1 MSKQKRNKKK
11 RDPKRT
17 PPAKKLN
24 SAKTAA
30 ENTEIR
36 FSFENELFRSECIIG
51 FGNIDI
57 PLDTE

>member
-11 RDPKRT
+11 RNPKTT
-17 PPAKKLN
+17 PPAKKPN

-36 FSFENELFRSECIIG
+36 FSFENELFRSEYIIG
-51 FGNIDI
+51 FGNIDF

>member
-11 RDPKRT
+11 RNPKRT
-17 PPAKKLN
+17 PPAKKPN

-36 FSFENELFRSECIIG
+36 FSFENELFRSEYIIG
-51 FGNIDI
+51 FSNIDI